1 VLCLIVQGAESSS
14 TAENFLQ
21 RSPSK
26 RRWIFDSLK
35 SYALFYSGVS
45 EKHVIHVHAC
55 CALPTVYFL
64 IIMVAVA
71 VVEAAFADVVAVRVV
86 VVTMLQAWLDHYNTS
101 HFHSVFT
108 LMLTVLCS
116 CLLIVCLICLCT
128 ICSFSTLIRL
138 VGSFDL

>member
-1 VLCLIVQGAESSS
+1 
-14 TAENFLQ
+14 
-21 RSPSK
+21 
-26 RRWIFDSLK
+26 
-35 SYALFYSGVS
+35 
-45 EKHVIHVHAC
+45 
-55 CALPTVYFL
+55 
-64 IIMVAVA
+64 MVAVA

-101 HFHSVFT
+101 RFHSVFT
-108 LMLTVLCS
+108 PMLTVLCS